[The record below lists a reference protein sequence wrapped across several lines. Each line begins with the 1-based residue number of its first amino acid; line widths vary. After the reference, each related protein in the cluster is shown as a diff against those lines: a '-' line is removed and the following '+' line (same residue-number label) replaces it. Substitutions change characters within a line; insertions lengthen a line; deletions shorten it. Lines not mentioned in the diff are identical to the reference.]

1 MQSSAGSHSPPF
13 RPRVLLAAVAL
24 AALAASLLLA
34 FVSTT
39 AARPHAR
46 RDGARVATAA
56 TPIAAPATPP
66 AASTFPA
73 DAENPNGVGAAPS
86 LSALLTPWAFAVD
99 AIAVAGLAAILIV
112 RYKMRRRRGA
122 RI

>member
-13 RPRVLLAAVAL
+13 RPRLLLAAVAL

-34 FVSTT
+34 FVSTRAT
-39 AARPHAR
+39 RPHAS
-46 RDGARVATAA
+46 RDGVRVTTAA
-56 TPIAAPATPP
+56 APIAVPATPP
-66 AASTFPA
+66 AASIVPR
-73 DAENPNGVGAAPS
+73 DAENPHRAGAAPS
-86 LSALLTPWAFAVD
+86 LSALLLPWAFAVD